1 MRWRQRHRWGGK
13 GWLWLLWLVI
23 GSWPVVG
30 MAHGSGTPRLA
41 NVAAGPYRLWV
52 WSLPEPVRLG
62 EMHLS
67 VAVATPEATTDLT
80 VTIDLAPVAPSAP
93 SITLPTSKQERW
105 LETYY
110 EVDWVIPTT
119 GEWSATVQV
128 RGPADSGQA
137 SFAFTVLPAP
147 TVNWTL
153 ISWGALAFVAVLGM
167 IWVRRGGSQ

>member
-30 MAHGSGTPRLA
+30 MAHGSGTPRLV

-80 VTIDLAPVAPSAP
+80 VTIDLAPVDPSAP
-93 SITLPTSKQERW
+93 SITLPTSRRMARHC
-105 LETYY
+105 
-110 EVDWVIPTT
+110 P
-119 GEWSATVQV
+119 GE
-128 RGPADSGQA
+128 
-137 SFAFTVLPAP
+137 
-147 TVNWTL
+147 
-153 ISWGALAFVAVLGM
+153 GAG
-167 IWVRRGGSQ
+167 R

>member
-1 MRWRQRHRWGGK
+1 MQGKWKQRIERWRW
-13 GWLWLLWLVI
+13 WWVLLVAI
-23 GSWPVVG
+23 WPTVV
-30 MAHGSGTPRLA
+30 MAHGSGTPRLV
-41 NVAAGPYRLWV
+41 NVAAGPYQLWV

-67 VAVATPEATTDLT
+67 VAVAPPEAATDLT
-80 VTIDLAPVAPSAP
+80 VTIALAPVDPSAQ

-110 EVDWVIPTT
+110 EVDWMIPTT
-119 GEWSATVQV
+119 GEWRATVHV

-167 IWVRRGGSQ
+167 LWVRRDGSQ